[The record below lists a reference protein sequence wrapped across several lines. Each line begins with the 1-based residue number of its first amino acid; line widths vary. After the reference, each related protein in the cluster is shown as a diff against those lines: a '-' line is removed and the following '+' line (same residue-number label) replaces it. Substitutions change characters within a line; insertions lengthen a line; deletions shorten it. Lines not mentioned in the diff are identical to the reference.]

1 MHKGR
6 QHRITAIF
14 IVLLCLLY
22 PFSAMAAA
30 RRLRV
35 LVVMSYE
42 QEYPWVQAI
51 RNGIDQALSS
61 CCDTRYFYLDTK
73 KNLAAGKQKAEEA
86 YALFLQWRPDGV
98 IAADDNA
105 QSMFVLPYLYDKVK
119 TPVMFCGVN
128 AEPEQYGYPG
138 TNVSGIL
145 ERLHIRESI
154 AFARQL
160 APIQSVCFI
169 IKESPVAALVSNQ
182 INKEKAGY
190 MVPSRGIY
198 RPETFAEAIS
208 MAEQLRDRCD
218 LLFIETLE
226 GIPDGDGQ
234 PLTSKDIIPAIVQ
247 TFNKPT
253 TGTDKY
259 SVDFG
264 VLCSV
269 IKSGTEQ
276 GETAATML
284 LQAMTGTPLQDIP
297 ITRNFRGKRLLNV
310 TTMKALGIKPRPM
323 VLRGTQL
330 VKTEE

>member
-1 MHKGR
+1 MGNEK
-6 QHRITAIF
+6 QVKSTAVF
-14 IVLLCLLY
+14 IVLFCLLY
-22 PFSAMAAA
+22 PLNGMAAE

-42 QEYPWVQAI
+42 QGYPWVQAI
-51 RNGIDQALSS
+51 KKGIDQTLSS
-61 CCDTRYFYLDTK
+61 CCEIRYFYMDTK

-86 YALFLQWRPDGV
+86 YTLFLQWQPDGV

-105 QSMFVLPYLYDKVK
+105 QSMFVLPYLYQKVE

-138 TNVSGIL
+138 TNISGIL

-160 APIQSVCFI
+160 APVKSVCFI
-169 IKESPVAALVSNQ
+169 MKESPVAELVSNQ
-182 INKEKAGY
+182 INQEKDSY
-190 MVPSRGIY
+190 VVPSRGIF
-198 RPETFAEAIS
+198 RPRTFVEAIS
-208 MAEQLRDRCD
+208 MAEQLREDCD

-226 GIPDGDGQ
+226 GIPGADGQ
-234 PLTSKDIIPAIVQ
+234 PLTSKDVIPAIVQ

-253 TGTDKY
+253 TGTDVH
-259 SVDFG
+259 SVDYG

-269 IKSGTEQ
+269 VKSGEEQ

-284 LQAMTGTPLQDIP
+284 LKAMTGTPVQDIP
-297 ITRNFRGKRLLNV
+297 ITKNFRGKRLLNI

-323 VLRGTQL
+323 ILRGTQL